1 MFFKKNSKQNNETVV
16 TSDLRIRRKNSLKVV
31 LVTFVV
37 FLLTLSVLGGVF
49 GLKKDS
55 SQDEKK
61 YIYSGVIDRV
71 EISQKTIGITK
82 EDDLKNDLFN
92 TVYVKT
98 DKGEMVAF
106 GVNSLTNV
114 FKSNFN
120 LDPLVKTGEITWDM
134 LESGMK
140 VRFVSL
146 KDADDFAVL
155 QPVHIE
161 SVMINNDK

>member
-1 MFFKKNSKQNNETVV
+1 MFFKKNSKQNNESVV
-16 TSDLRIRRKNSLKVV
+16 TSDLRIRRKKYLKVSLITV
-31 LVTFVV
+31 VV

-155 QPVHIE
+155 QPVHLE
-161 SVMINNDK
+161 AVMINNDK